1 MDEVTDN
8 LYFAMGQIDQG
19 CYLILITPSEFWPD
33 GQGSIEKR
41 YVASA
46 KRNGAKSV
54 ILNDLET
61 ANLYICDIDTA
72 LRGGNEEQ
80 AVFLRHNMR
89 RMEES
94 DIDKQE

>member
-1 MDEVTDN
+1 MDEVEDN
-8 LYFAMGQIDQG
+8 LYFMMGSIDQG
-19 CYLILITPSEFWPD
+19 YYLILITPSEFWPD
-33 GQGSIEKR
+33 GQGVVEKR
-41 YVASA
+41 FIASA
-46 KRNGAKSV
+46 KRNGANSV

-61 ANLYICDIDTA
+61 AHLYICDIESA

-94 DIDKQE
+94 DMRKQK